1 MRIAV
6 IGYGAIGHVLQ
17 RALNGRAELL
27 IVDRTRAPLRG
38 GEPKVDAAVVC
49 VKTHGSS
56 WAAEVA
62 ERVLKSD
69 GYAVTIQ
76 NGLGN
81 YEILREAVGEDRAA
95 VGVIYVG
102 ARLDEK
108 DELHA
113 TGPGRVELGPPGG
126 SRPFHDLEGLAN
138 ALSNGGMT
146 VAVPPDPWPSVWR
159 KVATNA
165 AVNPT
170 TALLGRLNSQLLADP
185 AAGRIADGLAREVA
199 RVATAKG
206 VTISDEDAVT
216 WWRDMA
222 RLTGANRSSMLQDVE
237 AKRVTE
243 VDAICGAVYREGQ
256 RAGVEAPLNQAMT
269 LLVSAL
275 HL

>member
-81 YEILREAVGEDRAA
+81 YEILRE
-95 VGVIYVG
+95 
-102 ARLDEK
+102 
-108 DELHA
+108 
-113 TGPGRVELGPPGG
+113 
-126 SRPFHDLEGLAN
+126 
-138 ALSNGGMT
+138 
-146 VAVPPDPWPSVWR
+146 
-159 KVATNA
+159 
-165 AVNPT
+165 
-170 TALLGRLNSQLLADP
+170 
-185 AAGRIADGLAREVA
+185 
-199 RVATAKG
+199 
-206 VTISDEDAVT
+206 
-216 WWRDMA
+216 
-222 RLTGANRSSMLQDVE
+222 
-237 AKRVTE
+237 
-243 VDAICGAVYREGQ
+243 
-256 RAGVEAPLNQAMT
+256 
-269 LLVSAL
+269 
-275 HL
+275 